1 MLLLRYGT
9 AVNIVDNPALEGE
22 KHIDGSHRALERQVN
37 PSGLKVPA
45 SCHMALYPWFLFL
58 TG

>member
-1 MLLLRYGT
+1 MLLLHHGT
-9 AVNIVDNPALEGE
+9 AVNVVDDPALEGE
-22 KHIDGSHRALERQVN
+22 KHIDGFHRALERQVN
-37 PSGLKVPA
+37 PSGLRVPA